1 MEFGGKR
8 YLYGLKGFRKQ
19 FRHMRQKIGKLCN
32 IAMEE
37 IFHKLTKDLM
47 SSDKI
52 LLKWLANMMIK
63 EITFLLQI
71 IQFTEQVIRSFR

>member
-1 MEFGGKR
+1 
-8 YLYGLKGFRKQ
+8 L
-19 FRHMRQKIGKLCN
+19 RQKIDMLSN
-32 IAMEE
+32 IAIMEE
-37 IFHKLTKDLM
+37 IFHKLTMALM

-52 LLKWLANMMIK
+52 LLKWLVNMMIK